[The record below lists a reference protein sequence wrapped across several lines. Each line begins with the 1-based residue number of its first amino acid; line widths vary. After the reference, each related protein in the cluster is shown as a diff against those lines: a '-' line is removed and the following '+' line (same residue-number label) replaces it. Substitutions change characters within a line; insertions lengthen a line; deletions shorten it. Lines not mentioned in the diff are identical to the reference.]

1 MYPLKSPRARTFAS
15 LLCLASLVVSARSS
29 AEPDENAKK
38 SARESMANGRK
49 AREEG
54 DLPAALRNFTEAD
67 GIMHVPTTALEVAKT
82 QAALGSL
89 VEAEATLNRIA
100 LVPAAPN
107 EPVAFG
113 KARTAAAE
121 LERDVLQRTPLLRF
135 SATPARLSVPAL
147 TVDGAVLD
155 KKAWLEGYHVN
166 PGHHAVVAESGGNRI
181 ERAVDVVERQSE
193 DISFD
198 FTVALETSAKANEEP
213 LPVSSGRDSSTRGSE
228 VKTYFVYGLSAL
240 ALGSAGAGIAFGTIG
255 KSRKH
260 DLEGQ
265 CAPNCTSDQ
274 VGRVRSMYTLAN
286 VSFGVSAASA
296 ISALVLYAVSS
307 AHSNSAMA
315 EASSAAPLTVHWQ
328 AGPASTGVTFD
339 GKF

>member
-1 MYPLKSPRARTFAS
+1 MYPLKKERARTFAS
-15 LLCLASLVVSARSS
+15 LVALASFVVSAQSS

-38 SARESMANGRK
+38 SARESMTNGRK
-49 AREEG
+49 ARDQG

-100 LVPAAPN
+100 LVPAAPD
-107 EPVAFG
+107 EPAAFG

-181 ERAVDVVERQSE
+181 EHAVDVVERQSE

-213 LPVSSGRDSSTRGSE
+213 PPVSSGRDSSTRGSE

-240 ALGSAGAGIAFGTIG
+240 ALGSAGAGIAFGPIG

-260 DLEGQ
+260 DLEG
-265 CAPNCTSDQ
+265 
-274 VGRVRSMYTLAN
+274 RSMYTLAN
-286 VSFGVSAASA
+286 FSFGVGAASA
-296 ISALVLYAVSS
+296 ISALVLYGVSS
-307 AHSNSAMA
+307 AHSSSAMA

-339 GKF
+339 GRF